1 MNIKRFLNFVYCGVL
16 ALFICSCSK
25 NNALQIVENGESNY
39 EIVFLGEASK
49 SQHESAKILQNYLHK
64 ISNTSLTIIDESSQ
78 SLNKH
83 KIYIGNIN
91 GNDLE
96 EQQISIKEE
105 DNNLFIN
112 GGSDEAIRY
121 AVYQF
126 LERFLNCKWYA
137 PEIENIPKLESIA
150 IELPISYE
158 YNPEIKTRTVH
169 SRLFYKNHD
178 FADKLKVTHEAFPYY
193 VPKGRVHTFNK
204 FIPEESFYKSHPEY
218 FALRGNKRLP
228 TQLCLTNNDV
238 VGIVKDS
245 VKAMFESYPE
255 SSVISVSSNDNT
267 QYCTCDNCKQIDDEE
282 DSHAG
287 TMIRFVNKI
296 ADAFPD
302 KTISTLAYQYTRK
315 PCITKPA
322 DNVLITLCSIECDRS
337 ASIEDKCVDF
347 ANDLKGWH
355 NLTDNIRIWDYTTQF
370 TNFLAPFP
378 NLHTLKPNIEFF
390 KNNNAKWVFE
400 QHSNNP
406 SELFELRSYV
416 TAKLLWN
423 PDLDFDELVSEFTD
437 GYYHEAGSYV
447 KQYVD
452 IIHSKIKEDNDFFL
466 FLYGDPSQAFGS
478 YLSPELLTKYSA
490 LFDEAE
496 EAVAQKPEILNRV
509 KVARISTD
517 YAILEACRKNISD
530 DFNLANS
537 TQVFALLENF
547 KTTCDKASI
556 TLMNEMGY
564 TVSDYYGAYK
574 KAIVVANKPNKAIG
588 KPVTLLTKPK
598 KYANEDP
605 QALTDGALGGSNFY
619 SNWLGFEG
627 NDLEAIVDLEEQQEI
642 SSLSAAFLQ
651 VTNHIVF
658 FPTEVTYST
667 STDGKRYTIQ
677 GKVNN
682 KNPLTKKSKVNDIQ
696 YFNLN
701 FNPIKTRYI
710 KIRANSMKKAPY
722 WHHGAGLPSWI
733 FADEIIIN

>member
-1 MNIKRFLNFVYCGVL
+1 MNIKTSLRLVISCLILVCVY
-16 ALFICSCSK
+16 SCS
-25 NNALQIVENGESNY
+25 NNNVLKIVENGESNY

-49 SQHESAKILQNYLHK
+49 NQHESAEIIQKYLLK
-64 ISNTSLTIIDESSQ
+64 ISNTSLVIVEEGSQ

-91 GNDLE
+91 GEHLE
-96 EQQISIKEE
+96 KQQIAISEKDE
-105 DNNLFIN
+105 DLFIN

-126 LERFLNCKWYA
+126 LEAYLNCKWYA
-137 PEIENIPKLESIA
+137 PEVENIPELKSVSIP
-150 IELPISYE
+150 LPVNYT

-169 SRLFYKNHD
+169 SRLFYKHHD

-204 FIPEESFYKSHPEY
+204 FIPEESFYESHPGY

-228 TQLCLTNNDV
+228 TQLCLTNDAV
-238 VGIVKDS
+238 VNIVKDS
-245 VKAMFESYPE
+245 VKAMFSRYPE

-267 QYCTCDNCKQIDDEE
+267 QYCTCDNCKQIDEE
-282 DSHAG
+282 EGSHAG

-296 ADAFPD
+296 AAAFPD

-315 PCITKPA
+315 PCKTKPA

-347 ANDLKGWH
+347 ADDLKGWH

-390 KNNNAKWVFE
+390 KNNNAKWIFE

-423 PDLDFDELVSEFTD
+423 PDLNFDELVSEFTD
-437 GYYHEAGSYV
+437 GYYHEAGPYV

-452 IIHSKIKEDNDFFL
+452 VIHSKIKEDDDFFL
-466 FLYGDPSQAFGS
+466 FLYGDPSQAFNS
-478 YLSPELLTKYSA
+478 YLSPKLLSEYA
-490 LFDEAE
+490 LLFDEAE
-496 EAVAQKPEILNRV
+496 EAVAKKPEVLNRV
-509 KVARISTD
+509 KVARLSTD
-517 YAILEACRKNISD
+517 YAVLEACRKNILD
-530 DFNLANS
+530 DFNLSNPTKVS
-537 TQVFALLENF
+537 ALLENF
-547 KTTCDKASI
+547 KSTCDKANI
-556 TLMNEMGY
+556 TLMNEMRY
-564 TVSDYYGAYK
+564 TVNDYYEAYK
-574 KAIVVANKPNKAIG
+574 KAIEVANKPNKAIG
-588 KPVTLLTKPK
+588 KPVELLTKPK

-605 QALTDGALGGSNFY
+605 QTLTDGALGGSNFY

-627 NDLEAIVDLEEQQEI
+627 NDLEAIVDLEEEQEI
-642 SSLSAAFLQ
+642 SSLSTAFLQ

-658 FPTEVTYST
+658 YPTEVIYST
-667 STDGKRYTIQ
+667 STNGKTYTVQ

-682 KNPLTKKSKVNDIQ
+682 ESPLNKKSKVNDIQ

-701 FNPIKTRYI
+701 VDPIKTRYI
-710 KIRANSMKKAPY
+710 KIQARSMKKAPY
-722 WHHGAGLPSWI
+722 WHHGAGLSAWT

>member
-1 MNIKRFLNFVYCGVL
+1 MNKVL
-16 ALFICSCSK
+16 KLVFSCLLILGIYSCSK
-25 NNALQIVENGESNY
+25 NNSLQIVENGESNY

-49 SQHESAKILQNYLHK
+49 SQYKSAEILQNYIYK
-64 ISNTSLTIIDESSQ
+64 ISNTSLTVIDKSSQ
-78 SLNKH
+78 SLDKH

-91 GNDLE
+91 GDKLE
-96 EQQISIKEE
+96 KQQIVIKEE
-105 DNNLFIN
+105 DKNLFIN
-112 GGSDEAIRY
+112 GGSDEAIRN

-126 LERFLNCKWYA
+126 LETYLNCKWYA
-137 PEIENIPKLESIA
+137 PEVESIPKLESVS

-158 YNPEIKTRTVH
+158 YGPEIKTRTVH
-169 SRLFYKNHD
+169 SRLFYNNHD
-178 FADKLKVTHEAFPYY
+178 FADKLKVTREAFPFY

-228 TQLCLTNNDV
+228 TQLCLTNKDV

-245 VKAMFESYPE
+245 VKAMFARYPE

-267 QYCTCDNCKQIDDEE
+267 QYCTCDNCKQIDEAE
-282 DSHAG
+282 GSHAG

-315 PCITKPA
+315 PCKTKPSN
-322 DNVLITLCSIECDRS
+322 NVLITLCSIECDRS

-390 KNNNAKWVFE
+390 KNNNAKWIFE

-416 TAKLLWN
+416 MAKLLWN
-423 PDLDFDELVSEFTD
+423 PDRDFDELVSEFTD
-437 GYYHEAGSYV
+437 GYYQEAGSYV
-447 KQYVD
+447 KQYID

-466 FLYGDPSQAFGS
+466 FLYGDPSQAFSS
-478 YLSPELLTKYSA
+478 YLNPELLSKYSTF
-490 LFDEAE
+490 FDEAE
-496 EAVAQKPEILNRV
+496 KAVVGKPEVISRV
-509 KVARISTD
+509 KTARISVD
-517 YAILEACRKNISD
+517 YAVLEACRKNISN
-530 DFNLANS
+530 DFNLS
-537 TQVFALLENF
+537 KPKEVSILLENF
-547 KTTCDKASI
+547 KTTCDKANI

-564 TVSDYYGAYK
+564 TVSDYYEGYK
-574 KAIVVANKPNKAIG
+574 KAITVANKPNKAIG

-627 NDLEAIVDLEEQQEI
+627 NNLEAIIDLENQQEI
-642 SSLSAAFLQ
+642 SSLSTAFLQ

-658 FPTEVTYST
+658 FPTEVTYAT
-667 STDGKRYTIQ
+667 STDGKTYTIQ
-677 GKVNN
+677 GNVNN
-682 KNPLTKKSKVNDIQ
+682 NSPLNKKSKVNDIQ

-710 KIRANSMKKAPY
+710 KIRANSMIKAPY
-722 WHHGAGLPSWI
+722 WHHGAGLPAWI